1 MGLKSVAFILLT
13 FLGQKSSV
21 ESVIIPLVMIGV
33 GHGFFSSP
41 NLNSVMGS
49 VGREKLGI
57 AAGTMGTIRQAAQS
71 IGISIMGGLIVSQL
85 PSGSL
90 NLYGTGTVLSSALA
104 SDFVVGMRLAFFA
117 GCIFCAI
124 GVLTSLMRGKTTDA
138 ISVVEKTDKMSLNT
152 PPNRLDSNT
161 QSLIRN
167 LFPTNA
173 NIAKSALSEIRVQTQ
188 NQFCL
193 LGI

>member
-1 MGLKSVAFILLT
+1 MGLKSVAFVLLT

-21 ESVIIPLVMIGV
+21 ESVIIPLIMIGV

-57 AAGTMGTIRQAAQS
+57 AAGTMGTIRQAGQS

-90 NLYGTGTVLSSALA
+90 NLYGTSTVLSSALA
-104 SDFVVGMRLAFFA
+104 SDFVMGMRLAFFA

-124 GVLTSLMRGKTTDA
+124 GVLTSLMRGKTLDA
-138 ISVVEKTDKMSLNT
+138 ISVVERTDKMSLNT
-152 PPNRLDSNT
+152 RPHKFDLKGGV
-161 QSLIRN
+161 
-167 LFPTNA
+167 A
-173 NIAKSALSEIRVQTQ
+173 NSKSFSQQMQI
-188 NQFCL
+188 
-193 LGI
+193 